1 MKYYLS
7 SSKNSNNRSNKGYTL
22 LELMVVVSIFSVLL
36 VTSYRGLVIAKEN
49 LDLNRT
55 AHQLEATLKECQ
67 SFAMYTGTYYKV
79 KFQPA
84 INRYQVFRETELINS
99 VMLENII
106 IHNVN
111 FTDNEVY
118 FYKTGT
124 PSMGGTITLKTK
136 NGRKLYV
143 IMTPVTART
152 RISVKPPENW

>member
-7 SSKNSNNRSNKGYTL
+7 STQNSNNCSNKGYTL
-22 LELMVVVSIFSVLL
+22 LELMVVVSIISILL
-36 VTSYRGLVIAKEN
+36 ITSFRGIIIAKEN
-49 LDLNRT
+49 LDLNRS
-55 AHQLEATLKECQ
+55 AHQLEAILKDCQ
-67 SFAMYTGTYYKV
+67 ASAMYTGSYYWV

-84 INRYQVFRETELINS
+84 INRYQVFRENELINS
-99 VMLENII
+99 VMLDNII

-124 PSMGGTITLKTK
+124 PSMGGTVTLKTK

-152 RISVKPPENW
+152 RISTKPPANW